1 MSRNTV
7 SIRTA
12 PRRVVSASTVAVL
25 AFSFA
30 ALWLPSN
37 VRAAEAAAAGGELVW
52 LGAPHGAVA
61 RERIDADSPLI
72 GVDVWVGTKSWEN
85 FSPVIDGI
93 TPLYSRTAAPKTG
106 PYGQAVG
113 RPLRIE
119 AKPGYAVAGLVGRA
133 SDRIEGFRLVFMR
146 LHDGHLDTQDRY
158 QSRWVGGRGSGTT
171 DIRVAGDGKPIV
183 GLVCQFEYVVRGI
196 TLVEDAKD
204 LAEKQV
210 VVAQA
215 VPTEKIVQEVERRGG
230 KVVRD
235 LKDPAHPI
243 VEIDWSDS
251 QLFDSDLAL
260 LRGLASLKR
269 LDLSHGFNEF
279 TEQGGKDLETLVNLE
294 KFDFTQ
300 NFGRT
305 SQLVL
310 HLRSLKHLK
319 SLDMAGT
326 NDTNFTEYGP
336 ILGSMT
342 SLERLTLTNHYDD
355 TSMDHFSKLTNLREL
370 ELRDTQIT
378 DAGAENLRKLKKLRD
393 LTIITGVMGDEG
405 LASLE
410 VLHDLEQLTL
420 GGYQFTSAALR
431 MSMRRS
437 SAI

>member
-1 MSRNTV
+1 M
-7 SIRTA
+7 
-12 PRRVVSASTVAVL
+12 
-25 AFSFA
+25 A
-30 ALWLPSN
+30 AIERS
-37 VRAAEAAAAGGELVW
+37 RAAEAAAAGGELVW

-72 GVDVWVGTKSWEN
+72 GVDVWVGTRVGEFFARDRRN
-85 FSPVIDGI
+85 HAALFA
-93 TPLYSRTAAPKTG
+93 TAAPKTG

-235 LKDPAHPI
+235 LKDPA
-243 VEIDWSDS
+243 SD
-251 QLFDSDLAL
+251 
-260 LRGLASLKR
+260 RR
-269 LDLSHGFNEF
+269 N
-279 TEQGGKDLETLVNLE
+279 
-294 KFDFTQ
+294 
-300 NFGRT
+300 R
-305 SQLVL
+305 
-310 HLRSLKHLK
+310 
-319 SLDMAGT
+319 
-326 NDTNFTEYGP
+326 
-336 ILGSMT
+336 
-342 SLERLTLTNHYDD
+342 LERLAT
-355 TSMDHFSKLTNLREL
+355 F
-370 ELRDTQIT
+370 
-378 DAGAENLRKLKKLRD
+378 
-393 LTIITGVMGDEG
+393 
-405 LASLE
+405 
-410 VLHDLEQLTL
+410 
-420 GGYQFTSAALR
+420 
-431 MSMRRS
+431 
-437 SAI
+437 